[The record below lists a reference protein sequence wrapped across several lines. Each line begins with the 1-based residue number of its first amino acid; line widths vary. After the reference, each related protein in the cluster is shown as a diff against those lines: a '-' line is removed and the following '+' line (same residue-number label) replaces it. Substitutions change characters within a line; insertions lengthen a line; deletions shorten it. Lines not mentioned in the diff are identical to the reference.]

1 MKKSTEYYNIASPV
15 KMGIILILTIRLVV
29 IFK

>member
-1 MKKSTEYYNIASPV
+1 MKKRTEYYNIASPV
-15 KMGIILILTIRLVV
+15 KMGIILVFTIRIVV